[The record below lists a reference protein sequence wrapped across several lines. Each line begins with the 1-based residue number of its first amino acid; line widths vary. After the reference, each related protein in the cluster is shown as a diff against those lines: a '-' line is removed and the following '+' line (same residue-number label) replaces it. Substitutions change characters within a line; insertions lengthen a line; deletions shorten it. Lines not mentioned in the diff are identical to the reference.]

1 MTIYIPLLYICLG
14 VQCEFFQSENY
25 TLEEKKCEQEIA
37 ERKSELSKQGRTVQA
52 ICVDVDIKLERQ
64 INEFER
70 KLYPQ
75 GTNQV
80 RDCNTLGH

>member
-14 VQCEFFQSENY
+14 VQCEFFQSESY
-25 TLEEKKCEQEIA
+25 TLDEKKCEQEIIQQ
-37 ERKSELSKQGRTVQA
+37 KTELIKQGKTVEA
-52 ICVDVDIKLERQ
+52 ICVDIEIKLERQ

-80 RDCNTLGH
+80 